1 MILGRGS
8 ATTDAAIITEYRTF
22 LATSSGIATERVR
35 NRVGVAAGTVCKRIG
50 KPIAQ
55 WTEADMLALFSGRCK
70 MVVYGYSAFLAFLIF
85 RGYLRVR
92 QMTFFASFPLGL
104 SRLHRPALQPIR
116 DRLEATRTHLGY
128 ASNGEGRMG
137 SILNLLIELLAFAH
151 KPLNEL
157 THADF
162 DTFRTAYDQ
171 WYQAA
176 GRRADGEHDWRL
188 PRLERYLVHWGMLPP
203 PRRVFKHETHFATLQ
218 HEPIKQ
224 AILAYMRWC
233 DAKYQPSTIDSCRAS
248 VLGFFVWLQAEHSQL
263 ARLDSVTRPIALAY
277 ATHLKHKVED
287 HTYTPKY
294 RTDLYRRIR
303 LFYEF
308 AIVERLETSPDRN
321 PFSSGD
327 TPLDPDPLPRYLTDH
342 DIQVVLRYCAAEATL
357 LERVVVT
364 TLLHTGIRACE
375 LAELKSSDII
385 EVQGRPKL
393 HIHEGKGLKDR
404 IIPLTEAC
412 LRLLRRWETE
422 GKSGATSYL
431 FSSHGRAWSTLQVC
445 GLVRALG
452 IKLGLP
458 GLTPH
463 RFRHTFAVT
472 LLNYGIR
479 ESALQKLMGHK
490 TLGMTLEYARILD
503 TSVEQAFQQTVER
516 MQTETRSWVPS
527 FFATEEYTLFAEG
540 NTVSWIRLPVGYCR
554 RNPKLHCESDVKCL
568 LCDRFAASPQDLPRL
583 QEMHERFLKLGMQVK
598 ADVVAAQIRQLE
610 AAASSLIIPL
620 EPTKL
625 AVERVSVPP
634 QAPAEHPA
642 ESRLRGGQLK

>member
-1 MILGRGS
+1 MILGRGT
-8 ATTDAAIITEYRTF
+8 AQTDAAIIAEYRTF
-22 LATSSGIATERVR
+22 LATSSGITTDRVR
-35 NRVGVAAGTVCKRIG
+35 ERVGVAAGTVCKRIG

-55 WTEADMLALFSGRCK
+55 WIEEDMLALFSGRCK

-85 RGYLRVR
+85 RGYVQVR
-92 QMTFFASFPLGL
+92 HLTFFAAFPLGL

-137 SILNLLIELLAFAH
+137 SILNLLIELLAFTH
-151 KPLNEL
+151 KPLMEL

-162 DTFRTAYDQ
+162 DTYRTAYDQ
-171 WYQAA
+171 WYQATE
-176 GRRADGEHDWRL
+176 RRADGEHDWRL
-188 PRLERYLVHWGMLPP
+188 PRLERYLVQWGVLPP
-203 PRRVFKHETHFATLQ
+203 PRRVFKHDEHFASLH

-248 VLGFFVWLQAEHSQL
+248 VLGFFVWLQAEHPPL

-277 ATHLKHKVED
+277 ATHLKRKVED
-287 HTYTPKY
+287 KTYAAKY

-308 AIVERLETSPDRN
+308 AIVERLETSPNRN
-321 PFSSGD
+321 PFALGD
-327 TPLDPDPLPRYLTDH
+327 TPSDPDPLPRYLTDH
-342 DIQVVLRYCAAEATL
+342 DIQVVLRYCAAEASL
-357 LERVVVT
+357 LEHVVVT

-375 LAELKSSDII
+375 LAGLKSTDII
-385 EVQGRPKL
+385 QVQGRWKL

-404 IIPLTEAC
+404 IIPLTQLC
-412 LRLLRRWETE
+412 LDVLRAWEKE
-422 GKSGATSYL
+422 GKAATSTYL
-431 FSSHGRAWSTLQVC
+431 FTSHGRPWSTSQVC
-445 GLVRALG
+445 TLMRELGL
-452 IKLGLP
+452 KLGLS

-463 RFRHTFAVT
+463 RFRHTFAVA

-479 ESALQKLMGHK
+479 ESALQKMMGHK

-503 TSVEQAFQQTVER
+503 TTVEQAFSQTVER
-516 MQTETRSWVPS
+516 MQTDTRSWVPS
-527 FFATEEYTLFAEG
+527 FFASEEYTLFAEG
-540 NTVSWIRLPVGYCR
+540 DMVSWIRLPLGYCR

-598 ADVVAAQIRQLE
+598 ADVVAAQIRHLE
-610 AAASSLIIPL
+610 APTPSVMIPL
-620 EPTKL
+620 EATKPR
-625 AVERVSVPP
+625 VERLPVPP
-634 QAPAEHPA
+634 QAAAGHPA
-642 ESRLRGGQLK
+642 ESRLRGGRPK

>member
-1 MILGRGS
+1 MILGRGT
-8 ATTDAAIITEYRTF
+8 AQTDAAIVAEYRTF
-22 LATSSGIATERVR
+22 LASESGIATERVR

-50 KPIAQ
+50 KPIAE
-55 WTEADMLALFSGRCK
+55 WTEEDMLALFSGRCK

-92 QMTFFASFPLGL
+92 HMTFFAAFPLGL
-104 SRLHRPALQPIR
+104 SRIHRPALQPIR
-116 DRLEATRTHLGY
+116 DRLEATTRELGY
-128 ASNGEGRMG
+128 ASDGEGRMG
-137 SILNLLIELLAFAH
+137 TLLNLLIELLTFAH
-151 KPLNEL
+151 KPLTEL
-157 THADF
+157 TRTDF

-176 GRRADGEHDWRL
+176 ERRADGEGDWRL
-188 PRLERYLVHWGMLPP
+188 PRLERYLVHWGVLPP
-203 PRRVFKHETHFATLQ
+203 PRIVFKHDEHFATLH

-233 DAKYQPSTIDSCRAS
+233 DAKYQPSTIHTCRAS
-248 VLGFFVWLQAEHSQL
+248 VLGFFRWLQADYPQIGQL
-263 ARLDSVTRPIALAY
+263 DGVTRPIALAY
-277 ATHLKHKVED
+277 AAYLKRKVD
-287 HTYTPKY
+287 DKTYSPKY

-321 PFSSGD
+321 PFAAGD
-327 TPLDPDPLPRYLTDH
+327 TPSDPDPLPRYLTDH
-342 DIQVVLRYCAAEATL
+342 DIQAVLRYCAAEATL

-375 LAELKSSDII
+375 LADLKSSDIVQ
-385 EVQGRPKL
+385 VQGRPKL

-404 IIPLTEAC
+404 IIPLTDAC
-412 LRLLRRWETE
+412 LTLLRQWEKE
-422 GKSGATSYL
+422 GKSGATTYL
-431 FSSHGRAWSTLQVC
+431 FSSHGRPWSTLQVC

-479 ESALQKLMGHK
+479 ESALQKMMGHK

-503 TSVEQAFQQTVER
+503 TTVEQAFQQTVER

-540 NTVSWIRLPVGYCR
+540 DTVSWIRLPVGYCR

-568 LCDRFAASPQDLPRL
+568 LCDRFAASAQDLPRL

-598 ADVVAAQIRQLE
+598 ADVVAAQMRRLE
-610 AAASSLIIPL
+610 APQSPILIPL
-620 EPTKL
+620 EPTKP
-625 AVERVSVPP
+625 ATERVPVPP
-634 QAPAEHPA
+634 QALAQHPA
-642 ESRLRGGQLK
+642 ESRLRGGH